1 MAIFRADS
9 RKYSSWLFIAIGFG
23 LVTFIVAFIAT
34 STMTHAKNTAMNHKP
49 ITNNAVIDKALVNKV
64 FVDKSARTLQLLSDD
79 KVIKSYHIALG
90 GNPIGHKQQQG
101 DQRTP
106 VGSYTLDYKNEK
118 SKFYRSIHVS
128 YPNAADKAR
137 AKSQGVSAG
146 GDIMIHGQK
155 NGFGA
160 LGLLNQQRDWTE
172 GCIAVTNDEMDEIMA
187 AIKVGTPIEIV
198 E

>member
-1 MAIFRADS
+1 MSFFNINS
-9 RKYSSWLFIAIGFG
+9 KYSPWLFIVMGISLAIM
-23 LVTFIVAFIAT
+23 T
-34 STMTHAKNTAMNHKP
+34 STSVIAAESNSENKQAML
-49 ITNNAVIDKALVNKV
+49 NNIVVDKV
-64 FVDKSARTLQLLSDD
+64 FVDKSARTLQLLSDN
-79 KVIKSYHIALG
+79 KMIKTYHIALG

-118 SKFYRSIHVS
+118 SGYYRSIHIS
-128 YPNAADKAR
+128 YPNTTDKAR
-137 AKSQGVSAG
+137 AKSRGVSAG

-160 LGLLNQQRDWTE
+160 LDLLNQQRDWTE

-187 AIKVGTPIEIV
+187 AVKVGTPIEIV

>member
-1 MAIFRADS
+1 MS
-9 RKYSSWLFIAIGFG
+9 LFSLHFSKKPRRLFVVIGLGLTTIMSTSAIGY
-23 LVTFIVAFIAT
+23 VKTASSDAK
-34 STMTHAKNTAMNHKP
+34 STGNNGQP
-49 ITNNAVIDKALVNKV
+49 ISSTVVIDKV
-64 FVDKSARTLQLLSDD
+64 FVDKSDRILQLLSGD

-128 YPNAADKAR
+128 YPNTTDKAR
-137 AKSQGVSAG
+137 AKSRGVSAG

-187 AIKVGTPIEIV
+187 AVKVGTPIEIV

>member
-1 MAIFRADS
+1 MSFFNINS
-9 RKYSSWLFIAIGFG
+9 KYSHWLFIVIGFS
-23 LVTFIVAFIAT
+23 LAIMT
-34 STMTHAKNTAMNHKP
+34 STSAIAAEGVSENKQAML
-49 ITNNAVIDKALVNKV
+49 NNIVVDKV

-118 SKFYRSIHVS
+118 SKFYRSIHIS
-128 YPNAADKAR
+128 YPNTTDKAR
-137 AKSQGVSAG
+137 AKSRGVSAG

-155 NGFGA
+155 KGFGA
-160 LGLLNQQRDWTE
+160 LGVLNQQRDWTE
-172 GCIAVTNDEMDEIMA
+172 GCIAVTDDEMDEIIA
-187 AIKVGTPIEIV
+187 AVKVGTPIEIV

>member
-1 MAIFRADS
+1 MSIFCLTT
-9 RKYSSWLFIAIGFG
+9 Y
-23 LVTFIVAFIAT
+23 
-34 STMTHAKNTAMNHKP
+34 KNTRRLLAAVVFATVAIMSSSASAIASNKNSLDNTAAIP
-49 ITNNAVIDKALVNKV
+49 KNTVIDKV

-106 VGSYTLDYKNEK
+106 VGNYTLDYKNEN
-118 SKFYRSIHVS
+118 SGYYRSIHIS
-128 YPNAADKAR
+128 YPNTADKAR
-137 AKSQGVSAG
+137 AKSRGVSAG

-160 LGLLNQQRDWTE
+160 FGILNQQRDWTE
-172 GCIAVTNDEMDEIMA
+172 GCMAVTNDEMDEIMA
-187 AIKVGTPIEIV
+187 AVKIGTAIEIV

>member
-1 MAIFRADS
+1 MSFFNINS
-9 RKYSSWLFIAIGFG
+9 KYSHWLFIVIGFS
-23 LVTFIVAFIAT
+23 LAIMT
-34 STMTHAKNTAMNHKP
+34 STSVIAAESNSENKQALPTS
-49 ITNNAVIDKALVNKV
+49 IVIDKV

-79 KVIKSYHIALG
+79 KVIKSYHIALD

-128 YPNAADKAR
+128 YPNATDKAR
-137 AKSQGVSAG
+137 AKSRGVSPG

-155 NGFGA
+155 NGFGHLA
-160 LGLLNQQRDWTE
+160 AINQQRDWTD
-172 GCIAVTNDEMDEIMA
+172 GCIAVTDNEMDEIMA
-187 AIKVGTPIEIV
+187 AVEIGTPIEIV

>member
-9 RKYSSWLFIAIGFG
+9 RKYSSWLFVAIGYG
-23 LVTFIVAFIAT
+23 LAIMT
-34 STMTHAKNTAMNHKP
+34 STSAVAAEGVSENKQAML
-49 ITNNAVIDKALVNKV
+49 NNIVVDKV

-118 SKFYRSIHVS
+118 SKFYHSIHIS
-128 YPNAADKAR
+128 YPNTTDKAR
-137 AKSQGVSAG
+137 AKSRGVSAG

-160 LGLLNQQRDWTE
+160 LDLLNQQRDWTE
-172 GCIAVTNDEMDEIMA
+172 GCIAVTDDEMDEIMA
-187 AIKVGTPIEIV
+187 AVKIGTPIEIV

>member
-1 MAIFRADS
+1 MSFFNINS
-9 RKYSSWLFIAIGFG
+9 KYSHWLFIFIGFS
-23 LVTFIVAFIAT
+23 LAIIT
-34 STMTHAKNTAMNHKP
+34 STSVIAAESTSENKQAMP
-49 ITNNAVIDKALVNKV
+49 TSIMIDKV

-106 VGSYTLDYKNEK
+106 VGNYILDYKNEK
-118 SKFYRSIHVS
+118 SGYYRSIHVS
-128 YPNAADKAR
+128 YPNTADKAR
-137 AKSQGVSAG
+137 SKSRGVSAG

-160 LGLLNQQRDWTE
+160 FGILNQQRDWTE
-172 GCIAVTNDEMDEIMA
+172 GCMAVTNDEMDEIMA
-187 AIKVGTPIEIV
+187 AVKIGTAIEIV

>member
-1 MAIFRADS
+1 MAIFRVDS
-9 RKYSSWLFIAIGFG
+9 RKYSSWLFVAIGYG
-23 LVTFIVAFIAT
+23 LAIMT
-34 STMTHAKNTAMNHKP
+34 STSVIAAESNSENKQAML
-49 ITNNAVIDKALVNKV
+49 NNIVVDKV
-64 FVDKSARTLQLLSDD
+64 FVDKSARTLQLLSDN
-79 KVIKSYHIALG
+79 KMIKTYHIALG

-128 YPNAADKAR
+128 YPNTTDKAR
-137 AKSQGVSAG
+137 AKSRGVSAG

-187 AIKVGTPIEIV
+187 AVKVGTPIEIV

>member
-1 MAIFRADS
+1 MSFFNINS
-9 RKYSSWLFIAIGFG
+9 KYSHWLFIVIGFS
-23 LVTFIVAFIAT
+23 LAIMT
-34 STMTHAKNTAMNHKP
+34 STSAIAAEGVSENKQAMPKS
-49 ITNNAVIDKALVNKV
+49 IMIDKV

-90 GNPIGHKQQQG
+90 GNPVGHKQKQG

-106 VGSYTLDYKNEK
+106 VGNYILDYKNEK
-118 SKFYRSIHVS
+118 SGYYRSIHVS
-128 YPNAADKAR
+128 YPNTADKAR
-137 AKSQGVSAG
+137 AKSRGVSAG

-160 LGLLNQQRDWTE
+160 FGVLNQQRDWTE
-172 GCIAVTNDEMDEIMA
+172 GCMAVTNDEMDEIMA
-187 AIKVGTPIEIV
+187 AVKIGTAIEIV

>member
-1 MAIFRADS
+1 MSFFNINS
-9 RKYSSWLFIAIGFG
+9 KYSHWLFIVMGFSLAIM
-23 LVTFIVAFIAT
+23 T
-34 STMTHAKNTAMNHKP
+34 STSAIAAEGVSETKQAMPKS
-49 ITNNAVIDKALVNKV
+49 IMIDKV

-106 VGSYTLDYKNEK
+106 VGNYTLDYKNEK
-118 SKFYRSIHVS
+118 SGYYRSIHVS

-137 AKSQGVSAG
+137 AKSRGVSAG

-160 LGLLNQQRDWTE
+160 FGILNQQRDWTE
-172 GCIAVTNDEMDEIMA
+172 GCMAVTNDEMDEIMA
-187 AIKVGTPIEIV
+187 AVKIGTAIEIV

>member
-1 MAIFRADS
+1 MFFFNINS
-9 RKYSSWLFIAIGFG
+9 KYSHWLFIVIGFS
-23 LVTFIVAFIAT
+23 LAIIT
-34 STMTHAKNTAMNHKP
+34 STSVIAAESTSGNKQAMPKNIM
-49 ITNNAVIDKALVNKV
+49 IDKV

-106 VGSYTLDYKNEK
+106 VGNYILDYKNEK
-118 SKFYRSIHVS
+118 SGYYRSIHVS

-137 AKSQGVSAG
+137 AKSRGVSAG

-160 LGLLNQQRDWTE
+160 FGILNQQRDWTE
-172 GCIAVTNDEMDEIMA
+172 GCMAVTNDEIDEIMA
-187 AIKVGTPIEIV
+187 AVKIGTAIEIV

>member
-9 RKYSSWLFIAIGFG
+9 RKYSSWLFVAIGYG
-23 LVTFIVAFIAT
+23 LAIMT
-34 STMTHAKNTAMNHKP
+34 STSAVAAEGVSENKQAML
-49 ITNNAVIDKALVNKV
+49 NNIVVDKV
-64 FVDKSARTLQLLSDD
+64 FVDKSARTLQLLSDN
-79 KVIKSYHIALG
+79 KMIKTYHIALG
-90 GNPIGHKQQQG
+90 GNPVGHKQQQG

-128 YPNAADKAR
+128 YPNTTDKAR
-137 AKSQGVSAG
+137 AKSRGVSAG

-187 AIKVGTPIEIV
+187 AVKVGTPIEIV

>member
-1 MAIFRADS
+1 MSFSNINS
-9 RKYSSWLFIAIGFG
+9 KYSPWLFIIMGISLAIM
-23 LVTFIVAFIAT
+23 T
-34 STMTHAKNTAMNHKP
+34 STSAVAGEGVSKNKQAML
-49 ITNNAVIDKALVNKV
+49 NNIVVDKV
-64 FVDKSARTLQLLSDD
+64 FVDKSARTLQLLSDN
-79 KVIKSYHIALG
+79 KMIKTYHIALG
-90 GNPIGHKQQQG
+90 GNPVGHKQQQG

-118 SKFYRSIHVS
+118 SGYYRSIHIS
-128 YPNAADKAR
+128 YPNTTDKAR
-137 AKSQGVSAG
+137 AKSRGVSAG

-160 LGLLNQQRDWTE
+160 LDLLNQQRDWTE

-187 AIKVGTPIEIV
+187 AVKVGTPIEIV

>member
-1 MAIFRADS
+1 MLFFRPNF
-9 RKYSSWLFIAIGFG
+9 REYSSWLFVAIGYG
-23 LVTFIVAFIAT
+23 LAIMT
-34 STMTHAKNTAMNHKP
+34 STSAIAAEGVSENKQAMPKS
-49 ITNNAVIDKALVNKV
+49 IMIDKI
-64 FVDKSARTLQLLSDD
+64 FVDKSARTLHLLSDNT
-79 KVIKSYHIALG
+79 VIKSYHIALG
-90 GNPIGHKQQQG
+90 GNPVGHKQQQG

-137 AKSQGVSAG
+137 AKSRGVSPG

-155 NGFGA
+155 NGFGHLA
-160 LGLLNQQRDWTE
+160 AINQQRDWTD
-172 GCIAVTNDEMDEIMA
+172 GCIAVTDNEMDEIMA
-187 AIKVGTPIEIV
+187 AVEIGTPIEIV